1 MNLSKYLFSL
11 VVFAILIAGSI
22 SGASGQTDAAGSQQ
36 AEPTYE
42 VFLHVIIGSNDAG
55 GGTEMPASLSNLS
68 RSLKGNFP
76 FSNYRLANTFL
87 GRISNNGTIEHKS
100 VSNLL
105 AQQTDAESQT
115 SLEWSLAN
123 FRAMQNG
130 FQARSFRFGARVPI
144 RVGTTQ
150 NPGGATTPIVNYES
164 IGLTMNTIGLP
175 ANSPTLIGTISLP
188 KTTGTMFLIATIRT
202 PAM

>member
-1 MNLSKYLFSL
+1 MNLSKHLFSL
-11 VVFAILIAGSI
+11 AIFAIFIAGSI
-22 SGASGQTDAAGSQQ
+22 GTAFGQTDAPGTQQ

-42 VFLHVIIGSNDAG
+42 VFLHVVVGSNDAG
-55 GGTEMPASLSNLS
+55 AGTELPQSLSNLT
-68 RSLKGNFP
+68 RSLRGNFP
-76 FSNYRLANTFL
+76 FSNYRLANTFV

-100 VSNLL
+100 VSNIL
-105 AQQTDAESQT
+105 AQQTDGESQT

-150 NPGGATTPIVNYES
+150 NPGGGVTPIVNYES
-164 IGLTMNTIGLP
+164 VGLTMNTIGLP
-175 ANSPTLIGTISLP
+175 ANMPTLIGTISLP